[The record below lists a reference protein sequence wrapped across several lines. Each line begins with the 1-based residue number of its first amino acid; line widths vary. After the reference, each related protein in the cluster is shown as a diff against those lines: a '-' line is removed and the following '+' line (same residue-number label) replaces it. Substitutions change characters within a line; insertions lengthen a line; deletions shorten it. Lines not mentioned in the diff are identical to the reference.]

1 MSEEPQYD
9 RETLRE
15 ISRLYQEAERAIKY
29 VEDFDGVLTVPAI
42 NQLRYAGNH
51 LIRYLAENKQDEL
64 RDALKHVKRAT
75 YDAYEATIVYQLLE
89 YDKFK
94 NDYRMISI
102 SKVLPD
108 YVQLQEKIETARL
121 FVRENDQSKTRGD
134 NYRNGKEHLD
144 QIVCS
149 VRLLNTSREEL
160 NKLIVSE
167 RNEFLWKVLAGIG
180 VIATVVG
187 IIIATL

>member
-1 MSEEPQYD
+1 MSEEPMYD

-15 ISRLYQEAERAIKY
+15 ISSLYQEAERAIKY
-29 VEDFDGVLTVPAI
+29 VEDFDGVLTVPAV

-51 LIRYLAENKQDEL
+51 LNRYLAEVDPDEL

-89 YDKFK
+89 YDKFR
-94 NDYRMISI
+94 NDYRLISI
-102 SKVLPD
+102 SKVVPD
-108 YVQLQEKIETARL
+108 YVQIQEKIETSRL

-134 NYRNGKEHLD
+134 NYRNGREHLD
-144 QIVCS
+144 QIVCG

-187 IIIATL
+187 IIIAKL